1 MLINFGN
8 FILKKKTRMLIL
20 GNNVRVIFETLM
32 EISPGGKMIL

>member
-8 FILKKKTRMLIL
+8 FVLKKTRMLIL